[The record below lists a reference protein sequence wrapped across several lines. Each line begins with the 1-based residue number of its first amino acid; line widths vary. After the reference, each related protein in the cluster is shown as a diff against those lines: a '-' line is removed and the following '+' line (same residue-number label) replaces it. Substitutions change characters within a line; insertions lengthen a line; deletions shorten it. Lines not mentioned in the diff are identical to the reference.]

1 MTGTKWKGSRMAIA
15 LGAIAIAGVAV
26 LAQEPGSRDAR
37 HRAKLHPPTHA
48 RPPAGGAPA
57 FGDPLGGLDADE
69 LAAFAA
75 GREEFESIETADSG
89 LGPIFNNNSCAACHS
104 LQASG
109 GASAITVTRFGKRN
123 AGGTFDP
130 LTAEGGT
137 LLHAQAIAPAVAE
150 HVPADANVIA
160 RRLTTPLFG
169 LGLIEAIPDA
179 EIQLLSLRR
188 QPDGI
193 HGRAAMVTDIVDGR
207 TRVGRFG
214 WKAQHASLL
223 GFAADAYVNEM
234 GISNRFFPHD
244 IAPNGNAALLVAY
257 DKVPDPEDTI
267 DPVTGKGDIDHAA
280 DFVRLLAPPP
290 PLRPDADAVAGARV
304 FEQLDCAACHVPSL
318 LTGPSPVRALAHV
331 QVPLYSD
338 LLLHDMGAL
347 GDGIEQGAAGA
358 RDIRTAPLWGLRG
371 RGPFLH
377 DGRAATVVDAIRA
390 HDGEAQAARRR
401 FEQLGSEEVR
411 RLLAF
416 LGTV

>member
-1 MTGTKWKGSRMAIA
+1 MKGTKGKAIA
-15 LGAIAIAGVAV
+15 AMLAALAVVGGTV
-26 LAQEPGSRDAR
+26 LADGGSIDAR
-37 HRAKLHPPTHA
+37 HRAKRHPPPHT
-48 RPPAGGAPA
+48 RPPSGAPA
-57 FGDPLGGLDADE
+57 FGDPLTGLADDE

-75 GREEFESIETADSG
+75 GQEEFESVETADSG

-104 LQASG
+104 MQASG

-123 AGGTFDP
+123 ADGTFDP

-137 LLHAQAIAPAVAE
+137 LLHAQAIDPAVAE
-150 HVPADANVIA
+150 HVPADANVVA
-160 RRLTTPLFG
+160 HRLTTPLFG
-169 LGLIEAIPDA
+169 LGLVEAIPDA

-188 QPDGI
+188 KPDGI
-193 HGRAAMVTDIVDGR
+193 KGRAAMITDIVDGR

-234 GISNRFFPHD
+234 GISSRFFPHD
-244 IAPNGNAALLVAY
+244 IAPNGNSALLAAY
-257 DKVPDPEDTI
+257 DKVADPEDTV
-267 DPVTGKGDIDHAA
+267 DPATGKSDIDHAA

-290 PLRPDADAVAGARV
+290 PMRQGADAIAGARV
-304 FEQLDCAACHVPSL
+304 FERLHCAACHVPSL

-347 GDGIEQGAAGA
+347 GDGIEQGAAGG

-377 DGRAATVVDAIRA
+377 DGRAATVTEAIEA
-390 HDGEAQAARRR
+390 HDGEALAARQR
-401 FEQLGSEEVR
+401 FQQLSGDDVR

-416 LGTV
+416 LGTI